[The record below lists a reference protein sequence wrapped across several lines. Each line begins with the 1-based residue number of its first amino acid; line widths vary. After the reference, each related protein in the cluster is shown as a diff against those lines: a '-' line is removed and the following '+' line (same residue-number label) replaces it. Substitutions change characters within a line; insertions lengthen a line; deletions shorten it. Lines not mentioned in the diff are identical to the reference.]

1 MWPGFQAV
9 TVDLIGKDLTR
20 LARVEIIMP
29 SRITNNDLFLLIEP
43 VAKLIGA
50 DYRYTKGST
59 KPLLQIESSGDRPT
73 LYYLRYKMPGSG
85 SWDFPMGGGW
95 SAREM
100 WAYLNGILTIAN
112 FVKTWDTDKVKKEL
126 FHEQE

>member
-1 MWPGFQAV
+1 
-9 TVDLIGKDLTR
+9 
-20 LARVEIIMP
+20 
-29 SRITNNDLFLLIEP
+29 
-43 VAKLIGA
+43 
-50 DYRYTKGST
+50 
-59 KPLLQIESSGDRPT
+59 
-73 LYYLRYKMPGSG
+73 
-85 SWDFPMGGGW
+85 MGGGW